1 MSSAGQAHNTA
12 RDVSFLTPGP
22 AREKHAGART
32 LPAWPRIQLHSRLF
46 LSDKGLHE
54 NPTEKTQDRCLPAH
68 APLHSDFSYNVFGVV
83 RTQG

>member
-32 LPAWPRIQLHSRLF
+32 LPGWPQIQP
-46 LSDKGLHE
+46 LS
-54 NPTEKTQDRCLPAH
+54 PLP
-68 APLHSDFSYNVFGVV
+68 L
-83 RTQG
+83 R

>member
-12 RDVSFLTPGP
+12 RDVSLLTPGP

-32 LPAWPRIQLHSRLF
+32 LPGWPRIQPHSRLF
-46 LSDKGLHE
+46 FSDKGLHE

-68 APLHSDFSYNVFGVV
+68 APLHSKC
-83 RTQG
+83 